1 MPPKKKTKAA
11 PKPLELVV
19 GPIEELKNN
28 AGSKVKLS
36 LKPNKKASYTAY
48 QNITVKI
55 GTDEYQYSE
64 AWSFGEKGGKQDL
77 FSVPEDLRKNIY
89 FSDAFM
95 WLEKGGVDK
104 SYKRGTAHSVDT
116 PWGTAKGRDQLRA
129 IPVGAKVTRRKT
141 TLRWKTPT
149 EMMRPTEKRKVF
161 IEK

>member
-55 GTDEYQYSE
+55 GTDKYQYSE

-95 WLEKGGVDK
+95 WLEKGESNTHNTYGPGSRV
-104 SYKRGTAHSVDT
+104 
-116 PWGTAKGRDQLRA
+116 Q
-129 IPVGAKVTRRKT
+129 
-141 TLRWKTPT
+141 
-149 EMMRPTEKRKVF
+149 
-161 IEK
+161 

>member
-1 MPPKKKTKAA
+1 MPPKKKAKVEK
-11 PKPLELVV
+11 KPPELVV
-19 GPIEELKNN
+19 GALTLLPKHF
-28 AGSKVKLS
+28 GSKVKLS
-36 LKPNKKASYTAY
+36 LKPNKKVNYTAY

-55 GTDEYQYSE
+55 GSDKYEYSE

-77 FSVPEDLRKNIY
+77 FSVPKDLRKNIY

-116 PWGTAKGRDQLRA
+116 PWGTAKGRDQLRP

>member
-55 GTDEYQYSE
+55 GTDEYRYSE
-64 AWSFGEKGGKQDL
+64 AWSLGAKGVPYDL
-77 FSVPEDLRKNIY
+77 FSVPKDLR
-89 FSDAFM
+89 
-95 WLEKGGVDK
+95 
-104 SYKRGTAHSVDT
+104 
-116 PWGTAKGRDQLRA
+116 
-129 IPVGAKVTRRKT
+129 
-141 TLRWKTPT
+141 
-149 EMMRPTEKRKVF
+149 
-161 IEK
+161 